1 MKSVVRVGRRVLIV
15 LCALFFAATTVV
27 AAGPEMFK
35 IAPKGNKKIKIGV
48 MDPMASIEIAAVFNN
63 LHMQAA
69 KQRGWQLQYFDLK
82 DNFPESV
89 TYMEN
94 MISAGYDAIIIHFL
108 GVKVC
113 EKQIKKAFDKGI
125 PVITI
130 SCQGAQFPG
139 VVAEVGPMDAAMA
152 AVVAEYI
159 DFKLG
164 PNDKVMTLHIP
175 LLDIHKV
182 RQTSAKATFQAYNHT
197 VAQELFYPL
206 TGDPFQ
212 WAYEQTKNALLGDTK
227 KEIRGVWAAWEGFGV
242 NAARAAHDIGR
253 DDVVAGTVDD
263 SPNTYT
269 QIAKL
274 PTLYAASGF
283 ACMSKEIN
291 AQAFALLD
299 KIFKGEQ
306 MPSQKVY
313 PFPPRLVTKEN
324 LPPKGYFV
332 NPSGYKGPPDFAVK

>member
-1 MKSVVRVGRRVLIV
+1 LIV
-15 LCALFFAATTVV
+15 LFALFFAATTVV

-48 MDPMASIEIAAVFNN
+48 IDTMASIEIAAVFNN

-69 KQRGWQLQYFDLK
+69 KQRKWQLQYFDLK
-82 DNFPESV
+82 DNFPEAV

-113 EKQIKKAFDKGI
+113 EKQIKEAFAKGI

-152 AVVAEYI
+152 VTVAE
-159 DFKLG
+159 FMAEKLKPG
-164 PNDKVMTLHIP
+164 DKVVTLHIP

-182 RQTSAKATFQAYNHT
+182 RQAAAKATFQAYNLKI
-197 VAQELFYPL
+197 AQELFYPL

-212 WAYEQTKNALLGDTK
+212 WAYEQTKNVLLGDTN
-227 KEIRGVWAAWEGFGV
+227 KEIKGIWGAWEGFGV

-253 DDVVAGTVDD
+253 DDVVVTTVDD

-274 PTLYAASGF
+274 PTLHAASGF

-291 AQAFALLD
+291 AQTFALLD
-299 KIFKGEQ
+299 KIFKGQ
-306 MPSQKVY
+306 QVPSQKVY
-313 PFPPRLVTKEN
+313 AFPPRLVSKEN

-332 NPSGYKGPPDFAVK
+332 NPCGYTGAPDFAVK